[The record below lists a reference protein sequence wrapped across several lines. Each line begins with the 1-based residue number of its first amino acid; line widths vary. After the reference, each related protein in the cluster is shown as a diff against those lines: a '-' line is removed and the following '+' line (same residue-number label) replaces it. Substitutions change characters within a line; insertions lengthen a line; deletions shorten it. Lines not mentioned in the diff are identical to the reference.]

1 MTTLA
6 RVTEIMRAGSWA
18 PETAID
24 SLCLTYDDRHRRRLR
39 YVASRGT
46 TFLLDLPRATVLSAG
61 DGLRLDDGR
70 VIHVDAAPEALME
83 VTAPD
88 TATLIRLAWHIG
100 NRHLAAQLQADRI
113 VIRDDPVITNML
125 LGLGAA
131 VAPLQEAFSPESGA
145 YHDSNGPMG
154 HLAHGHGLGSAGE

>member
-1 MTTLA
+1 MA
-6 RVTEIMRAGSWA
+6 
-18 PETAID
+18 
-24 SLCLTYDDRHRRRLR
+24 
-39 YVASRGT
+39 
-46 TFLLDLPRATVLSAG
+46 AG

-70 VIHVDAAPEALME
+70 VIHVDAAPEALVE

-100 NRHLAAQLQADRI
+100 NRHLAAQLEADRI

-131 VAPLQEAFSPESGA
+131 VAPLQGAFSPESGA
-145 YHDSNGPMG
+145 YQHSSGPMD
-154 HLAHGHGLGSAGE
+154 HLAHGHGSGHAGE

>member
-1 MTTLA
+1 ML
-6 RVTEIMRAGSWA
+6 R
-18 PETAID
+18 
-24 SLCLTYDDRHRRRLR
+24 CLMSYYYT
-39 YVASRGT
+39 RGT
-46 TFLLDLPRATVLSAG
+46 TFLLDLPRATVLAAG

-70 VIHVDAAPEALME
+70 IIHVDAAPEALVE

-100 NRHLAAQLQADRI
+100 NRHLAAQLEADRI
-113 VIRDDPVITNML
+113 VIRDDPVITNMP

-154 HLAHGHGLGSAGE
+154 HLAHGHGHRHAGE

>member
-1 MTTLA
+1 MATLA

-24 SLCLTYDDRHRRRLR
+24 SLCLTFDERHRRRLR
-39 YVASRGT
+39 YVAARGT

-70 VIHVDAAPEALME
+70 VVHVDAAAEALME

-88 TATLIRLAWHIG
+88 AATLVRLAWHIG
-100 NRHLAAQLQADRI
+100 NRHLAAQLEADRI

-131 VAPLQEAFSPESGA
+131 VTPLQGAFSPESGA
-145 YHDSNGPMG
+145 YHESHGPMG
-154 HLAHGHGLGSAGE
+154 HLAHGRGTDHAAE

>member
-1 MTTLA
+1 MATLA

-18 PETAID
+18 PQTASD
-24 SLCLTYDDRHRRRLR
+24 SLCLTYDERHRRRLR
-39 YVASRGT
+39 YIASRGT
-46 TFLLDLPRATVLSAG
+46 TFLLDLPRATVLAAG

-70 VIHVDAAPEALME
+70 VIHVDAAPEALVE

-100 NRHLAAQLQADRI
+100 NRHLAAQLEADRI

-131 VAPLQEAFSPESGA
+131 VAPLQAAFSPESGA
-145 YHDSNGPMG
+145 YQHSSGPMD
-154 HLAHGHGLGSAGE
+154 HLAHGHGSGHAGE